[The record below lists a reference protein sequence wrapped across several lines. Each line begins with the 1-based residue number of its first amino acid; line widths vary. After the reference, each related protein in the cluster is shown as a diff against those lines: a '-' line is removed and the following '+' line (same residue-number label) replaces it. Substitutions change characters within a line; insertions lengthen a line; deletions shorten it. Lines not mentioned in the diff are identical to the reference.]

1 MSLCAI
7 ITNKVL
13 LCKIEMNIK
22 HTLVKC
28 LGLFFSLCLLA
39 VFPHSLQICLSASP
53 LHIDPGFV
61 PHTKLLYIPA

>member
-1 MSLCAI
+1 
-7 ITNKVL
+7 
-13 LCKIEMNIK
+13 MNIK